1 MKIRVPIMIQ
11 DPAISATKGM
21 AETENVDIEDEFFLD
36 GPVSR
41 QLAILN
47 FDPATGALHEGAKF
61 VPPAR
66 DRVLGSYDVDP
77 NPNDP
82 LFFQVSVYATIMKT
96 IELYERPDVL
106 GRPVRW
112 GFPGPQLLVVP
123 RAGEWANAFYERSSR
138 SLQFFYFSHKGG
150 TVHTALSRDIVAH
163 ETGHAVLD
171 GVAPDLLD
179 AITPQ
184 ALALHESIA
193 DLTALLMAFASP
205 TLRQTVL
212 EQNQGSIKRPSAF
225 NLVAEEFGNA
235 LKGGRPLRNFDNN
248 ASLVAGPDLE
258 VVSRT
263 QPHEL
268 SQVMSGALFPVML
281 KMHEEVTAKFEAEGM
296 DHLAA
301 SGRALGICSIQFGR
315 IMLRALDYLP
325 PGEVSFRDYAWAVVA
340 SDMVSN
346 PDQPGPRDVL
356 MEEFTRRG
364 VPIDANAVASEL
376 DIEAPQLDQVDRG
389 TLVESDWAA
398 FDFVTRNRD
407 LFNMPADVPFRLRPR
422 LDVTKTY
429 YAGQGE
435 KQVRELIFKV
445 SWDAEEDNPI
455 GRSYPA
461 KRTLTVGTTLAI
473 AWDQPRIRAR
483 LTHELTVDQARDR
496 TDLLRQLDAEGTLI
510 PGRPVTIPQVASRR
524 VIGPLRSGDTLRLAG
539 TGLTLHIAGPWS
551 PPLEET
557 P

>member
-1 MKIRVPIMIQ
+1 MKIRVPVMIQ
-11 DPAISATKGM
+11 DPVISAAKGM

-41 QLAILN
+41 RLAIVD
-47 FDPATGALHEGAKF
+47 FDPATGQLNDGAKF
-61 VPPAR
+61 VPPAK
-66 DRVLGSYDVDP
+66 DRVLGSYDVAANRSD
-77 NPNDP
+77 
-82 LFFQVSVYATIMKT
+82 LRFIQVSVYATIMKT
-96 IELYERPDVL
+96 IAMYEQPDVL

-138 SLQFFYFSHKGG
+138 SLQFFSFGHQGG

-163 ETGHAVLD
+163 ETGHAILD
-171 GVAPDLLD
+171 GIAPDLLD

-184 ALALHESIA
+184 ALALHEAIA
-193 DLTALLMAFASP
+193 DLTALLMAFASS
-205 TLRQTVL
+205 TLRETVL
-212 EQNQGSIKRPSAF
+212 EQNGGSIGRPSAF

-235 LKGGRPLRNFDNN
+235 LKGGRPLRNFANN
-248 ASLVAGPDLE
+248 ASLVEGPDLE

-281 KMHEEVTAKFEAEGM
+281 KMHVEMTAKFEAEGM

-301 SGRALGICSIQFGR
+301 SGKALGICSLQFGR

-340 SDMVSN
+340 SDTVSN
-346 PDQPGPRDVL
+346 PDQPGPREVL
-356 MEEFTRRG
+356 IAEFTRRG
-364 VPIDANAVASEL
+364 VPIDVEAVVSEL
-376 DIEAPQLDQVDRG
+376 NIEAPQLADVDRDM
-389 TLVESDWAA
+389 LVESDWAA
-398 FDFVTRNRD
+398 FDFVSRNRE
-407 LFNMPADVPFRLRPR
+407 LFNMPAEVPFRLRPR

-429 YAGQGE
+429 YPGDE
-435 KQVRELIFKV
+435 EVQVRELIFKV
-445 SWDAEEDNPI
+445 SWDAEEENPI
-455 GRSYPA
+455 GRSYPS

-473 AWDQPRIRAR
+473 AWDEPRIRAR
-483 LTHELTVDQARDR
+483 LTHELTDDQARDR
-496 TDLLRQLDAEGTLI
+496 TDMLRQLDAEGTLI
-510 PGRPVTIPQVASRR
+510 PGRPLTIPQVASRR
-524 VIGPLRSGDTLRLAG
+524 VIGPQRIGDTMRLAG
-539 TGLTLHIAGPWS
+539 TGLSLHIAGPWS
-551 PPLEET
+551 PPEET